1 VPIAVLVEQCLA
13 GESTSMFA
21 LVEQYQGRVFGL
33 CYRMLGH
40 RVDAEDVTQETFLR
54 VFRSLHR
61 WDANRDFLPWL
72 FAIAGNC
79 CRTLLAKRSHHTHFQ
94 LIDNMAI
101 ESTRSSAEGDNE
113 HDLGEEV
120 QLALAQLKDS
130 HRLAFIL
137 FHEQQLSYNE
147 IAEAM
152 ECPIGTVKTRIHRAR
167 KELARWL
174 ARRHPELARHNEL
187 QSI

>member
-1 VPIAVLVEQCLA
+1 
-13 GESTSMFA
+13 MFA
-21 LVEQYQGRVFGL
+21 LVEQYQCRVFGL
-33 CYRMLGH
+33 CYRMLGN

-72 FAIAGNC
+72 FAIAGNR
-79 CRTLLAKRSHHTHFQ
+79 CRTFLAKRAHHTHFQ
-94 LIDNMAI
+94 LIDNLVS
-101 ESTRSSAEGDNE
+101 ESLGNSNEADNE
-113 HDLGEEV
+113 FDLGEEI
-120 QLALAQLKDS
+120 QLALAQLKDN

-147 IAEAM
+147 IARSM
-152 ECPIGTVKTRIHRAR
+152 DCPVGTVKTWIHRAR

-174 ARRHPELARHNEL
+174 ARRNPELGKKNVL